1 MTNIAM
7 NQLKNIDL

>member
-7 NQLKNIDL
+7 NTQLK